1 MPRNITST
9 LDRDAAWIMTLWRVL
24 HNENAAPGD
33 IAADVIANL
42 SQFVPANEHSFGM
55 PPIPSP
61 ACTIAFDAMESQQS
75 GDASDT
81 NTESEREE
89 LEQQCDLQCYDPDD
103 FSIHHYYFNFKGVF
117 YCLDRPASACLP
129 TAA

>member
-1 MPRNITST
+1 MPREISST
-9 LDRDAAWIMTLWRVL
+9 LDHDAAWIMTLWRLL
-24 HNENAAPGD
+24 HGENAPSGD

-42 SQFVPANEHSFGM
+42 SQFLPAREGSFGIEPL
-55 PPIPSP
+55 PPALCALAEPVECSP
-61 ACTIAFDAMESQQS
+61 EEYSDAT
-75 GDASDT
+75 D
-81 NTESEREE
+81 TESDRDQ

-117 YCLDRPASACLP
+117 YCLDRPAFAHLP

>member
-1 MPRNITST
+1 MPREISST
-9 LDRDAAWIMTLWRVL
+9 LDHDAAWIMTLWRLL
-24 HNENAAPGD
+24 HGENAAPGD

-42 SQFVPANEHSFGM
+42 SQFLAAREDSFGIH
-55 PPIPSP
+55 PLPSP
-61 ACTIAFDAMESQQS
+61 LCAPADPVEFSEKNRDATDAESDQDQ
-75 GDASDT
+75 
-81 NTESEREE
+81 

>member
-1 MPRNITST
+1 MPRNISAT

-24 HNENAAPGD
+24 HQENAAPGD

-42 SQFVPANEHSFGM
+42 SQFVPTSEQSFGIQ
-55 PPIPSP
+55 PFPSP
-61 ACTIAFDAMESQQS
+61 ACAIVFDATDPYES
-75 GDASDT
+75 GDAHNTD
-81 NTESEREE
+81 TESDHEE
-89 LEQQCDLQCYDPDD
+89 LAQQCDLQCYDPDD

-117 YCLDRPASACLP
+117 YCLDRPTSACLP